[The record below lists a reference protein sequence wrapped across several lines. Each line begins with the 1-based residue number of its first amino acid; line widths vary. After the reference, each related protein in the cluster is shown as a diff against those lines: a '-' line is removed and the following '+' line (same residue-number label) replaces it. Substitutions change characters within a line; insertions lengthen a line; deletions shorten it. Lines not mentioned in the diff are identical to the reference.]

1 MGRFRHQSSVMWGR
15 MASCGRLFTGLLR
28 RRTSG
33 PIANRPQHAIL
44 PHVLIALFA
53 LCSIAPAQ
61 PVFNVDVR
69 LVRLLVTAK
78 DQRGQLV
85 GSLDAQDFSIFDSGV
100 PQTISVFERNT
111 AFPLSVSVLIDTSG
125 STAKDLRY
133 EVTSVGKFLK
143 TLLGEGNPKDA
154 AALYAF
160 NDSVTLLSS
169 FTRREARLNGA
180 MQNIHAD
187 GGTSFYDAISL
198 ASDGLRDRE
207 GRHVI
212 VVVTDGGDTTSRLK
226 YKEALEAAHRAE
238 ATLYPILVVPITNDA
253 GRNTGG
259 EHALETLAS
268 GTGGRVFQPSVGA
281 QLDKAFADIIR
292 DLRTQYL
299 IGYYPRNLPADA
311 PVFHLVRVETA
322 RKDLRAQTRTGYYG
336 DQSPKTFSR
345 P

>member
-1 MGRFRHQSSVMWGR
+1 MK
-15 MASCGRLFTGLLR
+15 ALFLVAVITGLL
-28 RRTSG
+28 
-33 PIANRPQHAIL
+33 
-44 PHVLIALFA
+44 
-53 LCSIAPAQ
+53 PAQ
-61 PVFNVDVR
+61 PTFNVDVK

-78 DQRGQLV
+78 DQRGEAV
-85 GSLDAQDFSIFDSGV
+85 GGLDAQDFSIFDLGV

-111 AFPLSVSVLIDTSG
+111 AFPLSVSVMIDTSG

-133 EVTSVGKFLK
+133 EVTSVEKFLR

-154 AALYAF
+154 AALYSF

-169 FTRREARLNGA
+169 FTRNEGRLNNA
-180 MQNIHAD
+180 LRDIHAD
-187 GGTSFYDAISL
+187 GGTSFYDALSL
-198 ASDGLRDRE
+198 ASEGLRDRE
-207 GRHVI
+207 GRHVV

-226 YKEALEAAHRAE
+226 YKEGLEAAHRAE
-238 ATLYPILVVPITNDA
+238 VALYPILVVPITNDA

-259 EHALETLAS
+259 EHALETLAA
-268 GTGGRVFQPSVGA
+268 GTGGRVFQPSIGA
-281 QLDKAFADIIR
+281 QLDKAFSDIIR

-311 PVFHLVRVETA
+311 PAFHLVRVETS

-336 DQSPKTFSR
+336 DQASKAVHR